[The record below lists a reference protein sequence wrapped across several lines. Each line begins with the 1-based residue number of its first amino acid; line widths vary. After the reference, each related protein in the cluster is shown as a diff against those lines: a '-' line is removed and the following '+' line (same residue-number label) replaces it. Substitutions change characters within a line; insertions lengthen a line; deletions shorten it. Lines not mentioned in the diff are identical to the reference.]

1 VKPNDLLDFLA
12 KDGVTR
18 AFAFCLDEPDRHP
31 AFRAA
36 NDRTLA
42 FARVGFWPSSTA
54 VVTISGSAPGSAL
67 FLPRAQ
73 RSQPARVKRTR
84 RRTSRR
90 EEFLCGI
97 AFAPVFG
104 RRGRHFGADHIANS
118 PFPQTD
124 VTQRSGDSNAGH
136 PPTGG
141 LRVESPPTGGLG
153 FESLRRGI
161 LGGPDLDDARSSLS
175 ESLRGGAVT
184 PKGMFWEVVTA

>member
-1 VKPNDLLDFLA
+1 MS
-12 KDGVTR
+12 
-18 AFAFCLDEPDRHP
+18 H
-31 AFRAA
+31 
-36 NDRTLA
+36 
-42 FARVGFWPSSTA
+42 
-54 VVTISGSAPGSAL
+54 
-67 FLPRAQ
+67 
-73 RSQPARVKRTR
+73 PARVKRTR

-124 VTQRSGDSNAGH
+124 VTQRSGDPNAGH

-153 FESLRRGI
+153 VESLRRGI
-161 LGGPDLDDARSSLS
+161 LCGPDLDDARSSLS

-184 PKGMFWEVVTA
+184 PRTWRFHVVTIVACQIQWALDCPRSFTFDSEFSVSPRAPMRARDDEGR